1 MKRSD
6 SMTNHTVPLPLDA
19 YRNKLLPLRQQAV
32 IRNQWLKER
41 LDQFLPDLMQ
51 REGFDMWIIAARE
64 YNEDPVIMT
73 FLPEPAMAA
82 RRRTILVFTLQAD
95 GTVERLTLDRYGH
108 GEYYAKGWDPDQEE
122 HFACLGRIVRERNPA
137 RIGLNFASEFP
148 FGDGLSHSEYEL
160 IINALGEEYAS
171 RVQSAERLAVGWL
184 EHRIAPERTV
194 YPGLAQMAHALIA
207 EAFSS
212 RTIQPGITT
221 TEDVVWWFR
230 QKMHDLGLRAW
241 FQPSV
246 EIQAAGLTFDGP
258 AGGGS
263 KEQRT
268 TILPGDLLHCD
279 VGFYY
284 LGLTTDHQQ
293 NAYVLKPGESDA
305 PEGLRVL
312 LAEGNR
318 LQDIHMAAMQ
328 VGRTGNE
335 ILKVVLEQSKAEGI
349 DPQVYSHPIGY
360 HGHAA
365 GPTVGLW
372 DQQGG
377 VPGKGDYEL
386 FDNTCYSIELNAK
399 KAIPEWSNQIVRMAL
414 EEDAIL
420 ADGTI
425 RWLDGRQTM
434 LHLIA

>member
-1 MKRSD
+1 
-6 SMTNHTVPLPLDA
+6 MTTNTLPLPLDA
-19 YRNKLLPLRQQAV
+19 YRNKVLPLRQQAV
-32 IRNQWLKER
+32 VRNQWLKER
-41 LDQFLPDLMQ
+41 LDQFLPTLLQ

-82 RRRTILVFTLQAD
+82 RRRTILVFTLQAE

-108 GEYYAKGWDPDQEE
+108 GDYYAKSWDPDQEE
-122 HFACLGRIVRERNPA
+122 HFACLARIISERDPK
-137 RIGLNFASEFP
+137 RIGLNVASDFP

-160 IINALGEEYAS
+160 IINALDEPYVA
-171 RVQSAERLAVGWL
+171 RVESAERLAVGWL
-184 EHRIAPERTV
+184 EHRITPERIV
-194 YPGLAQMAHALIA
+194 YPGLAAMAHALIA

-246 EIQAAGLTFDGP
+246 EIQAPGLSFDGP

-263 KEQRT
+263 KTQRT
-268 TILPGDLLHCD
+268 VILPGDLLHCD
-279 VGFYY
+279 VGFTY

-293 NAYVLKPGESDA
+293 NAYVLKPGEADA
-305 PEGLRVL
+305 PAGLRAL

-318 LQDIHMAAMQ
+318 LQEIHLEAMQ
-328 VGRTGNE
+328 IGRTGNE
-335 ILKVVLEQSKAEGI
+335 ILQAVLQRSREEGI

-365 GPTVGLW
+365 GPVIGLW
-372 DQQGG
+372 DQQQG

-399 KAIPEWSNQIVRMAL
+399 KAVPEWGNQIVRMAL

-425 RWLDGRQTM
+425 RWLDGRQRA

>member
-1 MKRSD
+1 MATTIA
-6 SMTNHTVPLPLDA
+6 MNAGATLPLDA
-19 YRNKLLPLRQQAV
+19 YRSKILPLRQQAG
-32 IRNQWLKER
+32 IRNRWLKTR
-41 LDQFLPDLMQ
+41 LDEFLPTLMQ
-51 REGFDMWIIAARE
+51 REGIDMWIVAARE

-82 RRRTILVFTLQAD
+82 RRRTILVFTLQKD

-108 GEYYAKGWDPDQEE
+108 GDYYAKGWEPEKED
-122 HFACLGRIVRERNPA
+122 HFACLRRVVRERAPQS
-137 RIGLNFASEFP
+137 IGLNFAREFP

-160 IINALGEEYAS
+160 IVAALDEPYTN
-171 RVQSAERLAVGWL
+171 RICSAERLCVGWL
-184 EHRIAPERTV
+184 EHRIADEQIV
-194 YPGLAQMAHALIA
+194 YPGFAQMAHALIA

-221 TEDVVWWFR
+221 TDDVVWWFR

-246 EIQAAGLTFDGP
+246 EIQAPGYTFDGP

-263 KEQRT
+263 HTRRT
-268 TILPGDLLHCD
+268 VILPGDLLHCD

-293 NAYVLKPGESDA
+293 NAYVLKPDESDA
-305 PEGLRVL
+305 PAGLKQL
-312 LAEGNR
+312 LADGNR
-318 LQDIHMAAMQ
+318 LQEIHMAEMQ
-328 VGRTGNE
+328 VGRTGNTV
-335 ILKVVLEQSKAEGI
+335 LKRVLERAKAEGI
-349 DPQVYSHPIGY
+349 DPQIYSHPIGY

-365 GPTVGLW
+365 GPIVGLW

-377 VPGKGDYEL
+377 VPGKGDYEI

-399 KAIPEWSNQIVRMAL
+399 RPVAEWDNQVVRMAL
-414 EEDAIL
+414 EEDALL
-420 ADGTI
+420 AGGVI
-425 RWLDGRQTM
+425 RWLDGRQTT
-434 LHLIA
+434 LHLIG